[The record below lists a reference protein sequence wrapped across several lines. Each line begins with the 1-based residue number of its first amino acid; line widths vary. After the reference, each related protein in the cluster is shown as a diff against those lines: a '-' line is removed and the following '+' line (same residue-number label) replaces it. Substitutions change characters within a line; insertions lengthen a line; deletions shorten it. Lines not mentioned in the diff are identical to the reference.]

1 MVITTV
7 VHLLEIIKVLEAGTT
22 LERTRDIVSTII
34 GSDNVVIVPVDKNSI
49 QSAIYIAERHR
60 IGVNDALAIE
70 VMSENSV
77 TEIYSNDKHFDNYPE
92 ITRIWE

>member
-7 VHLLEIIKVLEAGTT
+7 VHISEIINVLEARTT